1 MARFWPG
8 AVRSRIQS
16 PSLISQVTMQPASG
30 LPCSTEALIA
40 SVSSTSMLSRLS
52 FDHTLQARL
61 AIGQAFHSISGMLT
75 ANTTGLALKAIAS
88 DSVGS
93 ASGICL
99 ETAGG
104 LAVAVPE

>member
-1 MARFWPG
+1 
-8 AVRSRIQS
+8 
-16 PSLISQVTMQPASG
+16 MQPASG

-52 FDHTLQARL
+52 FDHTFQARL

-104 LAVAVPE
+104 LAVAGVAPEVTLDVSALISSTVARRNCSS